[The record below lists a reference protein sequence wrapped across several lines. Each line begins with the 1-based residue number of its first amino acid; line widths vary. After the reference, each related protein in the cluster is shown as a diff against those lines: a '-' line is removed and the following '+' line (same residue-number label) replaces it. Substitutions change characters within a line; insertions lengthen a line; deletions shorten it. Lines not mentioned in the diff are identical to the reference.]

1 MAGVIDED
9 DRAAAMRWFLLLNE
23 EPVAAEDRAAFARW
37 LAGGEGRVAAYA
49 RAEELWDRFGA
60 VQPAWQRMQAR
71 RRVSR
76 RAVLTGG
83 VALMAGAA
91 ASQLVAPGRLLADET
106 TGTGERRRLVLADG
120 SRVELGGRSALSTRL
135 DGSRRLVTL
144 EAGEA
149 WFRPAADPRPF
160 VLCTG
165 QGLITATAATTTAAA
180 GAFDVKRRGG
190 VTIAAALEGGLR
202 LHPAAGAPVDL
213 AAGHRSA
220 FDARAAG
227 EPRPCRAQE
236 VLAWRLDRIVFE
248 DETLAAVVEDLER
261 YRPGRIVPV
270 GARVAGLKVTAVFD
284 LTRPDRALDILAET
298 LDLRIRRLAGLA
310 LITRAG

>member
-1 MAGVIDED
+1 MAAMIDED

-23 EPVAAEDRAAFARW
+23 EPVSAEDRAAFARW

-60 VQPAWQRMQAR
+60 VKPAWQRMQAR

-106 TGTGERRRLVLADG
+106 TGTGERRELVLADG
-120 SRVELGGRSALSTRL
+120 SRVELGGRSALSTRF
-135 DGSRRLVTL
+135 DGNHRLVTL

-160 VLCTG
+160 MLRTG
-165 QGLITATAATTTAAA
+165 EGLITAGPT
-180 GAFDVKRRGG
+180 GFDVKRRQGR
-190 VTIAAALEGGLR
+190 TIAAALDGPLR
-202 LHPAAGAPVDL
+202 LHPAEGAPADL
-213 AAGHRSA
+213 AAGHRA
-220 FDARAAG
+220 EFDRRMAG
-227 EPRPCRAQE
+227 SPRPCRADE
-236 VLAWRLDRIVFE
+236 VLAWRRDRIVFE
-248 DETLAAVVEDLER
+248 DETLAAVVEDLDR
-261 YRPGRIVPV
+261 YRPGRILL
-270 GARVAGLKVTAVFD
+270 GGDRVAALKVTAVFD
-284 LTRPDRALDILAET
+284 LARPDQALDILAET

>member
-9 DRAAAMRWFLLLNE
+9 DRAAAMRWFLVLNE
-23 EPVAAEDRAAFARW
+23 EPVSAEDRAAFARW

-91 ASQLVAPGRLLADET
+91 ASGLVAPGRLLADET

-135 DGSRRLVTL
+135 DAGRRLVTL
-144 EAGEA
+144 EVGEA

-160 VLCTG
+160 VLRTG
-165 QGLITATAATTTAAA
+165 QGLITATATTTTVA

-213 AAGHRSA
+213 PAGHRSA

-236 VLAWRLDRIVFE
+236 VLAWRRDRIVFE

>member
-1 MAGVIDED
+1 MAAMIDED

-60 VQPAWQRMQAR
+60 VKPAWQRMQTR
-71 RRVSR
+71 RRVGR

-106 TGTGERRRLVLADG
+106 TGTGERRQLVLADG

-160 VLCTG
+160 VLRTG
-165 QGLITATAATTTAAA
+165 QGLMTATAGA
-180 GAFDVKRRGG
+180 AFDVKRRGG

-220 FDARAAG
+220 FDDRAAG
-227 EPRPCRAQE
+227 APRPCRAQE
-236 VLAWRLDRIVFE
+236 VLAWRRDRIVFE
-248 DETLAAVVEDLER
+248 DETLAAVVEDLDR
-261 YRPGRIVPV
+261 YRPGRILL
-270 GARVAGLKVTAVFD
+270 GGDRVAGLKVTAVFD
-284 LTRPDRALDILAET
+284 LTRPDQALDILAET

-310 LITRAG
+310 LVTRAG

>member
-160 VLCTG
+160 VLRTG
-165 QGLITATAATTTAAA
+165 QGLITATATAG

-213 AAGHRSA
+213 AAGYRSA
-220 FDARAAG
+220 FDAHAAG

-236 VLAWRLDRIVFE
+236 VLAWRRDRIVFE
-248 DETLAAVVEDLER
+248 DESLAAVVEDLER

-284 LTRPDRALDILAET
+284 LTRPDQALDVLAET

>member
-37 LAGGEGRVAAYA
+37 LAGDEGRVAAYA

-76 RAVLTGG
+76 RAVLAGG
-83 VALMAGAA
+83 VALMAGAG

-106 TGTGERRRLVLADG
+106 TGTGERRQLVLADG

-135 DGSRRLVTL
+135 DGSQRLVTL

-160 VLCTG
+160 VLRTG
-165 QGLITATAATTTAAA
+165 QGLIIAAA
-180 GAFDVKRRGG
+180 GTGAFDVKRRGG

-236 VLAWRLDRIVFE
+236 VLAWRRDRIVFE

-270 GARVAGLKVTAVFD
+270 GERVAGLNVTAVFD